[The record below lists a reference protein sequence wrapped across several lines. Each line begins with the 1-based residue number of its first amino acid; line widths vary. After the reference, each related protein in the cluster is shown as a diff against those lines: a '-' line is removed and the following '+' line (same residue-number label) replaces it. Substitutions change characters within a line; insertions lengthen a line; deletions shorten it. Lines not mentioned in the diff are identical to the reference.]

1 MSTSYV
7 NMFLAFVAL
16 AIAGGWVVF
25 GLARVQAALD
35 ATDRKTNEMRRTFTA
50 TGITL
55 LSNVETIQRLDEE
68 IKKVKDKVATAIREQ
83 RDKHEALAKNAPPPP
98 PETYVTS
105 EYPPSQKELAWIAS
119 FMRDARVPQQPNER
133 EPKPMLIWGHTQA
146 AALHRA
152 RQLIQE
158 NKAYTVGNVGP
169 FYTS

>member
-1 MSTSYV
+1 VSAGFMNTLLMV
-7 NMFLAFVAL
+7 IAL
-16 AIAGGWVVF
+16 AAVGGWVVF
-25 GLARVQAALD
+25 GLARVQSALD
-35 ATDRKTNEMRRTFTA
+35 ATDRRTAEMRRTFTA

-55 LSNVETIQRLDEE
+55 LSNVETIQKLDDE
-68 IKKVKDKVATAIREQ
+68 IKRVKEKMDTAMREQ

-98 PETYVTS
+98 PDIYVTS
-105 EYPPSQKELAWIAS
+105 EYPPSQKELAWIAT

-133 EPKPMLIWGHTQA
+133 EPKPMLIWGHTQG

-158 NKAYTVGNVGP
+158 NKAYSVGNVGP